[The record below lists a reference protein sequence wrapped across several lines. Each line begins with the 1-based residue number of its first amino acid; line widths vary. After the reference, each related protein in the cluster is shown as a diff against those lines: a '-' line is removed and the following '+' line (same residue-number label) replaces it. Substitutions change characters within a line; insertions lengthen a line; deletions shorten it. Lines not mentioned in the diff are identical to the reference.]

1 MAMVNAPVERKRAI
15 ERRLEA
21 TAWGLCFIMVGGL
34 LLLPSETVPHGTWLV
49 AAGLILL
56 GLNVARLMNGLAVG
70 TISVALGALALI
82 AGIASFAGLRLPV
95 LPLVLIVIGAEIL
108 FKAARSDRRQAL

>member
-1 MAMVNAPVERKRAI
+1 MGMVNVPAEHRRVI

-34 LLLPSETVPHGTWLV
+34 LLLPSETVPHGIWLV
-49 AAGLILL
+49 GAGLILL
-56 GLNVARLMNGLAVG
+56 GLNVARLLNGLAVG

-82 AGIASFAGLRLPV
+82 AGIASFAGLRLPI
-95 LPLVLIVIGAEIL
+95 LPLILIVIGAEIL
-108 FKAARSDRRQAL
+108 FKAARSDRRQAI